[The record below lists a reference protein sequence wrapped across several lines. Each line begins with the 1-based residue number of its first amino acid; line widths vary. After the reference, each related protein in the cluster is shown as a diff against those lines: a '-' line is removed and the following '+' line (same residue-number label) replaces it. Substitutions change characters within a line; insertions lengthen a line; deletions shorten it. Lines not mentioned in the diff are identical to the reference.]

1 MERDEAG
8 GLVLGPVILHEAQD
22 SHYWKIGRNVKAPLP
37 KAGFARRGM
46 GVCKSSK
53 CAPGRSK
60 RLEFQEGCKHTVG
73 TRGSWS
79 RFWGVMD
86 PHRDLGFP
94 WRNRCHWRVLNAE
107 GCG

>member
-22 SHYWKIGRNVKAPLP
+22 RHYWKIGRNVKAPLP

-60 RLEFQEGCKHTVG
+60 RLECQEACKGPEAPGVDSGVSWIPIG
-73 TRGSWS
+73 TLAFPG
-79 RFWGVMD
+79 GTDVTG
-86 PHRDLGFP
+86 GF
-94 WRNRCHWRVLNAE
+94 
-107 GCG
+107 